1 MKKYKI
7 KIEAKYSAI
16 KTLNAV
22 FISYPKKVSET
33 APSFALIINVITAKN
48 KINTSDLY
56 INFIFLQKTKS
67 YLRIY
72 GCRYQL
78 IYFFDC
84 GFEWGQNINGRLID
98 PLYTK
103 HYILR
108 HFVIDIILR
117 CYEGTQLVCCP
128 LKKL

>member
-67 YLRIY
+67 YLRIH

-78 IYFFDC
+78 IYFFEC
-84 GFEWGQNINGRLID
+84 NFEWGQNINGQLID
-98 PLYTK
+98 LLYAK
-103 HYILR
+103 HYIL
-108 HFVIDIILR
+108 H
-117 CYEGTQLVCCP
+117 
-128 LKKL
+128 